1 MQNDMTIYQNKTAI
15 CRTFGIG
22 RQTMYRY
29 EAGIREQ
36 IAQGRYNEYAINDRS
51 EDSRPHCAI
60 CGGVIWEDKAISFND
75 RWFCWECETEAW
87 KDIRKDF
94 LERTSNE

>member
-1 MQNDMTIYQNKTAI
+1 MQKDITIYQNKSAI

-36 IAQGRYNEYAINDRS
+36 MEHRVVTGYR
-51 EDSRPHCAI
+51 C
-60 CGGVIWEDKAISFND
+60 
-75 RWFCWECETEAW
+75 
-87 KDIRKDF
+87 RK
-94 LERTSNE
+94 NM

>member
-1 MQNDMTIYQNKTAI
+1 MQEPYQM
-15 CRTFGIG
+15 
-22 RQTMYRY
+22 Q
-29 EAGIREQ
+29 EAHDR
-36 IAQGRYNEYAINDRS
+36 INDRL

>member
-36 IAQGRYNEYAINDRS
+36 IAQGRDQKVS
-51 EDSRPHCAI
+51 S
-60 CGGVIWEDKAISFND
+60 SFIYSTGA
-75 RWFCWECETEAW
+75 FV
-87 KDIRKDF
+87 
-94 LERTSNE
+94 L

>member
-1 MQNDMTIYQNKTAI
+1 MQNDMTIYQNKSAL

-36 IAQGRYNEYAINDRS
+36 IAQGRYNEYAIIDN
-51 EDSRPHCAI
+51 EI
-60 CGGVIWEDKAISFND
+60 NVGVFADMS
-75 RWFCWECETEAW
+75 
-87 KDIRKDF
+87 
-94 LERTSNE
+94 

>member
-29 EAGIREQ
+29 EAGIESAMREYG
-36 IAQGRYNEYAINDRS
+36 IEYR
-51 EDSRPHCAI
+51 R
-60 CGGVIWEDKAISFND
+60 VQ
-75 RWFCWECETEAW
+75 
-87 KDIRKDF
+87 
-94 LERTSNE
+94 